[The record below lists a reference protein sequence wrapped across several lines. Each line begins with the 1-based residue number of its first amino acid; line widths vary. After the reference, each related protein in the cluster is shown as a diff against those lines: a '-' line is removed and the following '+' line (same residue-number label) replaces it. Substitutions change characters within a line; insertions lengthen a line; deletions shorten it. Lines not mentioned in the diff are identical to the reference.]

1 MHKITDKVQV
11 SRMIFLFMLT
21 YLVSY
26 VTRINYGAV
35 IAKITK
41 AEHIKNSLASLALT
55 GSAVTYG
62 SGQLISG
69 YLGDRI
75 QPKHLVF
82 AGLLTTM
89 ATNLLLPAC
98 SSVYQMT
105 FLWCINGFAQA
116 FMWPPLVR
124 LMTSLFTKDGYGRAC
139 VVVSWGSS
147 FGTVLVYLLSPVCIF
162 FGGWRLVFYV
172 SGACAMV
179 MALVWRFKCPLLE
192 KEKTVMEAKT
202 EEKKQMQGSGTL
214 MLLLGIMA
222 AIVLQGMLRDGV
234 TTWTPSML
242 SDVFHLS
249 SSTAILTG
257 VVLPLFSVA
266 AFQITSVIYRKFVH
280 NELKLAGLIFTVG
293 FASAFLLAVFGNQN
307 AVFSVAAAALLT
319 GCMHGVNLTLICMV
333 PQHFEGKGKVSF
345 VSGLLNSCTYVG
357 SAVSVYGFAR
367 FSEHFGWTGT
377 IWLWSVISLLGT
389 VLCLSLCRK
398 WNTFTEK

>member
-1 MHKITDKVQV
+1 MPKITDKAQV

-26 VTRINYGAV
+26 ITRINYGAV
-35 IAKITK
+35 IAEMTK

-62 SGQLISG
+62 TGQLISG

-82 AGLLTTM
+82 AGLLTTT
-89 ATNLLLPAC
+89 ATNLLLPIC
-98 SSVYQMT
+98 SNVYQMT
-105 FLWCINGFAQA
+105 VLWCINGFAQA

-124 LMTSLFTKDGYGRAC
+124 LMTSLFTKDAYGRAC

-147 FGTVLVYLLSPVCIF
+147 FGTVLVYLLSPACIF
-162 FGGWRLVFYV
+162 IGGWRLVFYV
-172 SGACAMV
+172 SGACALI
-179 MALVWRFKCPLLE
+179 MALVWRFKCPLIE
-192 KEKTVMEAKT
+192 KEGTADETHKEEAS
-202 EEKKQMQGSGTL
+202 QMQGGGTL
-214 MLLLGIMA
+214 LLLLGIMT

-266 AFQITSVIYRKFVH
+266 AFQIASVIYRKLVH
-280 NELKLAGLIFTVG
+280 NELKLAGLIFAVG
-293 FASAFLLAVFGNQN
+293 FAAAVLLAFFGTKN
-307 AVFSVAAAALLT
+307 AAFSVAAAALLT

-345 VSGLLNSCTYVG
+345 VSGMLNSCTYVG

-377 IWLWSVISLLGT
+377 IWLWSVISLLGA
-389 VLCLSLCRK
+389 VLCLFLCKK
-398 WNTFTEK
+398 WNRFTEK

>member
-1 MHKITDKVQV
+1 MQKITDKAQV

-26 VTRINYGAV
+26 ITRINYGAI
-35 IAKITK
+35 IAEMTK

-62 SGQLISG
+62 TGQLVSG

-82 AGLLTTM
+82 AGLLTTT
-89 ATNLLLPAC
+89 ATNLLLPIC

-105 FLWCINGFAQA
+105 VLWCINGFAQA

-124 LMTSLFTKDGYGRAC
+124 LMTSLFTKDAYGRAC

-147 FGTVLVYLLSPVCIF
+147 FGTVLVYLLSPACIF
-162 FGGWRLVFYV
+162 IGGWRLVFYV
-172 SGACAMV
+172 SGACALV
-179 MALVWRFKCPLLE
+179 MALVWRFKCPLIEKVESE
-192 KEKTVMEAKT
+192 KEVHKEEAN
-202 EEKKQMQGSGTL
+202 QMQGGGTL
-214 MLLLGIMA
+214 LLLFGIMA

-266 AFQITSVIYRKFVH
+266 AFQIASVIYRKFVH
-280 NELKLAGLIFTVG
+280 NELKLAGLIFAVG
-293 FASAFLLAVFGNQN
+293 FASAVLLAFFGNKN
-307 AVFSVAAAALLT
+307 AAFSVAAAALLT

-333 PQHFEGKGKVSF
+333 PQHFEGKGRVSF
-345 VSGLLNSCTYVG
+345 VSGMLNSCTYVG

-377 IWLWSVISLLGT
+377 IWLWSIISLLGA
-389 VLCLSLCRK
+389 VLCLSLYKK